1 MNKLTELKQLPTD
14 TSGRWVKTS
23 VATNAIDT
31 VVDDI
36 IANLEAHSTA
46 FDGDVGRGVKTAARL
61 VRELYKETP

>member
-1 MNKLTELKQLPTD
+1 M
-14 TSGRWVKTS
+14 TS
-23 VATNAIDT
+23 VATTAIDT